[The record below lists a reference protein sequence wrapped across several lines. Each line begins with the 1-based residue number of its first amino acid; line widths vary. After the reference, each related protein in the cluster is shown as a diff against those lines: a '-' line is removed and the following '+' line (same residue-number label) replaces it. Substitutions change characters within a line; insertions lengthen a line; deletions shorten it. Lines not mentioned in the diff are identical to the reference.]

1 MKKPFLH
8 TVSLMMAAMLLLGT
22 LLLSGCSNNF
32 SAEESGSTSESSLTS
47 GTDVVFVDPSQVRP
61 DYGKLGFESNGFTF
75 GIYDTMDDIIAGIG
89 DPNGTFEAAS
99 CAYQGNDYFYYYSGF
114 ELMANDFDGV
124 QRLTH
129 ITVIDDTVSTPQGIT
144 IGMAAIDFTASSIS
158 FTDEGN
164 GKFTHQEGS
173 CIMQVIIKNDKV
185 SAIEYYPAK

>member
-8 TVSLMMAAMLLLGT
+8 TVSLMMAAILLLGT
-22 LLLSGCSNNF
+22 LLLSGCSNNS

-114 ELMANDFDGV
+114 
-124 QRLTH
+124 
-129 ITVIDDTVSTPQGIT
+129 DDTVSTPQGIT
-144 IGMAAIDFTASSIS
+144 IGMAAIDFTASSLS